1 MINGIDTQHES
12 FVQLSYSSIVKA
24 ERTRVSPIIC
34 DKTLTLV
41 LAIPFLSVF
50 DENST
55 VEFNLFKSPEK
66 M

>member
-1 MINGIDTQHES
+1 
-12 FVQLSYSSIVKA
+12 
-24 ERTRVSPIIC
+24 
-34 DKTLTLV
+34 